1 MTFNGPFQLKLCY
14 DSMTSRVRVLEV
26 EKKFQRN
33 LLAGSTRPSSPN
45 LSHNKE
51 ELLRLLLRL
60 QLCQAWS
67 LKKSLTFK

>member
-1 MTFNGPFQLKLCY
+1 MTFNGPFQLKQCY
-14 DSMTSRVRVLEV
+14 DSMTSRVKVLEV

-51 ELLRLLLRL
+51 ELL
-60 QLCQAWS
+60 QIIITIAVVPS
-67 LKKSLTFK
+67 MESEKISHI